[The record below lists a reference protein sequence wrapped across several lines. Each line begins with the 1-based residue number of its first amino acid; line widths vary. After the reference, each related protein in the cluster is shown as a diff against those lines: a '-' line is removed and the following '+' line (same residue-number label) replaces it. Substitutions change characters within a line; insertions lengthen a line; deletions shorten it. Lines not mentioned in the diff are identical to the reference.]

1 MKGFIEVET
10 YDGERVCVAVD
21 KIVAIREGE
30 IDEDMQ
36 IRKQVMEKM
45 GKDTSDLEV
54 RVCPFIWMND
64 NVKIKVFNLSYK
76 ELLKRIKSLSN
87 D

>member
-10 YDGERVCVAVD
+10 YDGERACVAVD

-76 ELLKRIKSLSN
+76 ELLKRIKSASN